1 MEKAPPLTFIEAQL
15 PGHGDGLGGNG
26 LAGLHQVDV
35 LDLQHSP
42 TGGGRRA
49 HSYDLGIHAALASV
63 DQLGHGLHAVL
74 LHRLAAGQHDG
85 GRAVAGAGG
94 VASSDL
100 PIRFCTKYHQLPHLA
115 LYSAQCIIHT
125 S

>member
-1 MEKAPPLTFIEAQL
+1 MA
-15 PGHGDGLGGNG
+15 DGEGT
-26 LAGLHQVDV
+26 AVDV
-35 LDLQHSP
+35 HRSP
-42 TGGGRRA
+42 APGPRRWTGRQRPRWPPPGRA